1 MIILSLPRLGG
12 ERSFVICAVY
22 TQVSR
27 ISHGTDKRIIT
38 NTNIEEGPS
47 LFYSLEAPGTRPS
60 MMTIIYILLVDD
72 FLIFLLFILNNEQC
86 ACGRLHLRASLTCG
100 QGPCKGAARDT

>member
-27 ISHGTDKRIIT
+27 ISHGTDKRIIR
-38 NTNIEEGPS
+38 NTRMEEGPS
-47 LFYSLEAPGTRPS
+47 GP
-60 MMTIIYILLVDD
+60 
-72 FLIFLLFILNNEQC
+72 LLFS
-86 ACGRLHLRASLTCG
+86 RSTYSF
-100 QGPCKGAARDT
+100 